1 MFTAFFPKK
10 YLGLDI
16 GNSSVKIAEVAVFRN
31 RITVTRLIKAQ
42 LPPQD
47 PEQPRDMVPVALA
60 LQPMVQKHQLRDKG
74 VYSNLSGAYVAS
86 RLFTLPAMTHDEL
99 LSYIRS
105 HASEYFP
112 ASVNINEVEFDFHLL
127 KEEFKEGQE
136 SVQLM
141 LAAGRKKAVKSQLE
155 MIEQAGLLPASLDA
169 SSLSLLNSFVAH
181 PAMLT
186 GKPLAII
193 DIGHSLTKVMVVKDQ
208 LVNFVTEITLGGD
221 AVTLAIAQKLSLEH
235 QVAEE
240 VKLKLSLP
248 AKIEDEDV
256 IVTGGQQ
263 IKAGEAYQTALPVLH
278 QLAGELQKVRRFLP
292 TDKAWQFMLLTGGAS
307 RTYGLKEVLEA
318 ELRCPA
324 ELQDSI
330 SGIGMASQLGREV
343 PEFSLAIG
351 LALKA
356 IRPYVNRINLIPAPE
371 KLRLADKKLSA
382 ATRSFAKAAV
392 LVMAGISALLLLLW
406 QGSDQVCRKT
416 DLKFKVISAEWRK
429 AKEIRDINAELL
441 RGRKILNG
449 IPAQRA
455 GLAPVLA
462 DLAKSAPQNLWLT
475 ALDIKGRMQP
485 GQKGEDDV
493 STAVQCRLAGYALA
507 QEQVL
512 SLVKSLEKSK
522 VFEKPELKYL
532 EKIGEKATGSL
543 PGTAG
548 NYRFE
553 INVNLK

>member
-16 GNSSVKIAEVAVFRN
+16 GNSAVKIAEVAVFRSK
-31 RITVTRLIKAQ
+31 ITVTRLIKVQ

-47 PEQPRDMVPVALA
+47 PEQPRDIAPAVLA
-60 LQPMVQKHQLRDKG
+60 LQSMVQKHQLRDKQ

-99 LSYIRS
+99 LAYIRN

-127 KEEFKEGQE
+127 KEEFKEGKE

-221 AVTLAIAQKLSLEH
+221 AFTRAIAQKYLLDHKQAKE
-235 QVAEE
+235 A
-240 VKLKLSLP
+240 KLKLSRLTR
-248 AKIEDEDV
+248 IEDEDV

-263 IKAGEAYQTALPVLH
+263 IKAAEAYQTVLPVLQ

-292 TDKAWQFMLLTGGAS
+292 SDKAWQFLLLTGGAS

-318 ELRCPA
+318 ELQCPA

-330 SGIGMASQLGREV
+330 SGIGMASPLGQET

-356 IRPYVNRINLIPAPE
+356 VRPYVNSINLIPAPE
-371 KLRLADKKLSA
+371 KLRLEDKGIST
-382 ATRSFAKAAV
+382 ATRKFAKAAV
-392 LVMAGISALLLLLW
+392 LVMAGVSALLLLSW
-406 QGSDQVCRKT
+406 QGSNQACLKT
-416 DLKFKVISAEWRK
+416 DQKFKTISAEWQK
-429 AKEIRDINAELL
+429 AKQLRDINAELL
-441 RGRKILNG
+441 RGREILNG

-455 GLAPVLA
+455 GLSPALA
-462 DLAKSAPQNLWLT
+462 DLSQSAPKNLWLT

-485 GQKGEDDV
+485 GQEEVAGI
-493 STAVQCRLAGYALA
+493 STTVQCRLAGYSIA

-532 EKIGEKATGSL
+532 EKIGENATGSL

-548 NYRFE
+548 NYKFE
-553 INVNLK
+553 ITVNLK

>member
-1 MFTAFFPKK
+1 MFSVFFPKK

-16 GNSSVKIAEVAVFRN
+16 GNSAVKIAEVAVFRN

-47 PEQPRDMVPVALA
+47 PEQPRDMAPVALA
-60 LQPMVQKHQLRDKG
+60 LQPMVQKHKLRDKRI
-74 VYSNLSGAYVAS
+74 YSNLSGAYVVS
-86 RLFTLPAMTHDEL
+86 RLFTMPAMTHDEL
-99 LSYIRS
+99 LAYIRS

-112 ASVNINEVEFDFHLL
+112 ASVNISEVEFDFHLL

-141 LAAGRKKAVKSQLE
+141 LAAGRKKAVRSQLE
-155 MIEQAGLLPASLDA
+155 MIEQAGLLPVSLDA
-169 SSLSLLNSFVAH
+169 SSLSLFNSFVAH
-181 PAMLT
+181 PAMFT
-186 GKPLAII
+186 GKPLVII
-193 DIGHSLTKVMVVKDQ
+193 DIGHTLAKVMVVKDQ
-208 LVNFVTEITLGGD
+208 LVNFVTEIAVGGD
-221 AVTLAIAQKLSLEH
+221 AVTRAIAQKYSLEYR
-235 QVAEE
+235 QAED
-240 VKLKLSLP
+240 VKLELSRL
-248 AKIEDEDV
+248 AKFEEDDNAIE
-256 IVTGGQQ
+256 IGQQ
-263 IKAGEAYQTALPVLH
+263 SLIAAEVYQAALPVMK
-278 QLAGELQKVRRFLP
+278 QLTGELQKIRRFLP
-292 TDKAWQFMLLTGGAS
+292 ADKAWQFMLLTGGAS
-307 RTYGLKEVLEA
+307 RTYGLKEALEA
-318 ELRCPA
+318 ELQCPA

-330 SGIGMASQLGREV
+330 SGIEMAPQFDREA

-356 IRPYVNRINLIPAPE
+356 VRPYVNSISLIPAAE
-371 KLRLADKKLSA
+371 KLRLEDKWIST
-382 ATRSFAKAAV
+382 ATRSFAKAAA
-392 LVMAGISALLLLLW
+392 LAMAVISAVLLLVWL
-406 QGSDQVCRKT
+406 GSGQVCRKT
-416 DLKFKVISAEWRK
+416 DLKFRAISTEWQK
-429 AKEIRDINAELL
+429 AKQLRDVNAELL
-441 RGRKILNG
+441 RGREILKG

-455 GLAPVLA
+455 GLAPALA
-462 DLAKSAPQNLWLT
+462 DLSRSAPQNLWLT

-485 GQKGEDDV
+485 GQEGEGMT
-493 STAVQCRLAGYALA
+493 SALQCRLAGYSLA

-548 NYRFE
+548 NFRFE

>member
-16 GNSSVKIAEVAVFRN
+16 GNSAVKIAEVAVSRS

-47 PEQPRDMVPVALA
+47 PEQHRDMVPVAQALCDLA
-60 LQPMVQKHQLRDKG
+60 QKHQLRDKG

-86 RLFTLPAMTHDEL
+86 RLFTLPAMAHHEL
-99 LSYIRS
+99 LAYIRS

-112 ASVNINEVEFDFHLL
+112 ASVKINEVEFDFHLL

-141 LAAGRKKAVKSQLE
+141 LAAGRKKAVISQLE
-155 MIEQAGLLPASLDA
+155 MIEQAGLLPAALDA

-208 LVNFVTEITLGGD
+208 MVNFVTEVALGGD
-221 AVTLAIAQKLSLEH
+221 AITRAIAQKYSLEH
-235 QVAEE
+235 QQAED
-240 VKLKLSLP
+240 VKLKLSLL

-256 IVTGGQQ
+256 ITIGGQR
-263 IKAGEAYQTALPVLH
+263 INASEIYQTVLPVMK
-278 QLAGELQKVRRFLP
+278 QLAGELQKVRRFLLI
-292 TDKAWQFMLLTGGAS
+292 DKAWQFMLLTGGAS
-307 RTYGLKEVLEA
+307 RSFGLKDTLES
-318 ELRCPA
+318 ELLCPA
-324 ELQDSI
+324 DMQDTI
-330 SGIGMASQLGREV
+330 NGLEIGPPLNQEV

-356 IRPYVNRINLIPAPE
+356 IRPFVNRIDLIPASE
-371 KLRLADKKLSA
+371 RLRVEDKMIVA
-382 ATRSFAKAAV
+382 ATGRFAKASGLALAV
-392 LVMAGISALLLLLW
+392 ISAAFLLAWL
-406 QGSDQVCRKT
+406 GSGYVCRRT
-416 DLKFKVISAEWRK
+416 DLKFKTISTEWQK
-429 AKEIRDINAELL
+429 AKQLRDINAELL
-441 RGRKILNG
+441 RGSEILNG

-455 GLAPVLA
+455 GLAPALA
-462 DLAKSAPQNLWLT
+462 DLSQSAPQNLWLT

-485 GQKGEDDV
+485 GQEDEADIF
-493 STAVQCRLAGYALA
+493 TTVQCRLAGYSIA

-532 EKIGEKATGSL
+532 EKIGDNATGSL

-548 NYRFE
+548 NYKFE
-553 INVNLK
+553 ITVNLK